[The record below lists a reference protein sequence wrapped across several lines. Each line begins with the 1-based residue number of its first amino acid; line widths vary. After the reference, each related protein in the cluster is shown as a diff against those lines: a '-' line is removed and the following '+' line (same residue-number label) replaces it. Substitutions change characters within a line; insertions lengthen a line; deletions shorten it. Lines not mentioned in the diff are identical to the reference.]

1 METLEKAKFVPKEK
15 AVKVV
20 NRVFDKCYADLEP
33 LGRRPINAKDM
44 KRAYNERY
52 LCENWINMDQKERQN
67 CEINVIKALSS
78 SPRIRLLVQALNNS
92 GCPFIPSRHID
103 CRWGYY
109 IFSLGFLRWP
119 NIFNLSST
127 WIWNSLIG
135 VKS

>member
-15 AVKVV
+15 AVEVV

-67 CEINVIKALSS
+67 CEINVMKALSS

-92 GCPFIPSRHID
+92 GCPFLPSRHID
-103 CRWGYY
+103 CRWVNEIVFTVVKVD
-109 IFSLGFLRWP
+109 IFEEGCTYFQTFLGHF
-119 NIFNLSST
+119 
-127 WIWNSLIG
+127 
-135 VKS
+135 